1 MVEITSRAA
10 DSFCA
15 AYFFLENATPQEVR
29 WKLRLTARCE
39 NNFRGCCVL
48 FAEQLVAP

>member
-15 AYFFLENATPQEVR
+15 AYFFRENATPQKISIFEDFAFR
-29 WKLRLTARCE
+29 AQERTRQIKQFRKKL
-39 NNFRGCCVL
+39 
-48 FAEQLVAP
+48 QK